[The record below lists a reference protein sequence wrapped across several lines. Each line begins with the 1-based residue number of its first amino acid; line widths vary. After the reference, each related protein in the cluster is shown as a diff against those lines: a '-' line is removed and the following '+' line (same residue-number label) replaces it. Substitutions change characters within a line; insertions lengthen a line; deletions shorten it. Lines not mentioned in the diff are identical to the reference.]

1 MKKSK
6 FSLAFLLLI
15 LTLTNLSSAQIITIP
30 QNEVEYGNSLIR
42 IFSENKVG
50 FIDTSGKVVIPA
62 KFANV
67 YEFSEGLAA
76 ARVDGTF
83 GFINTKGDFVI
94 KPKYDFVQ
102 KFKNGAAV
110 VYLNGKTGLLY
121 NNGKEILYNSYSL
134 IKFVSGTKAFVKT
147 HSKKMGMINIDGS
160 LVIDTLYDYV
170 AGIYSGLI
178 VGDIE
183 TRSASGREWIKS
195 DVTVLDTAGNIIYPS
210 GMFSGFSEVKNGLLP
225 LTRKDSTGNYNIYTY
240 IDYTGKVK
248 FERTKY
254 INFISGYDST
264 VSYMLNDSLF
274 IIEYVDLD
282 LYGNGKSYKGL
293 YNINSQTLIKD
304 TNWNNITSISN
315 KSFYVTG
322 DSTNKIINDRGE
334 VLFDL
339 RASGS
344 QLKFSTNYKYIIIS
358 KDNNFAIYDAG
369 GNSVIPF
376 QARFISGIT
385 EFEGSDY
392 IFYIDFTP
400 DGITKLTEVKG
411 LNTDFNWV
419 IPKEHISFDIDK
431 KGFVS
436 ASDSNHFYCYN
447 PHGRLIYKSDL
458 YGDNANYNIDFM
470 DQINLSSGRF
480 FNNSFNPNYSRYNIN
495 DNGVSVFIDERKDT
509 VFRNKYKGLD
519 LIIVNK
525 GEKVVT
531 VGTNYLMKLKLQAKD
546 KDGKWKDIENEFS
559 GGICGTG
566 LEEEK
571 LGQYDYLLST
581 IPLFEGE
588 IKTVMRAEL
597 TYPHPKF
604 KGAKIKI
611 YSNEIE
617 CGINPAQF
625 WRKPA
630 DFDFDAK
637 DFRRI
642 TVY

>member
-15 LTLTNLSSAQIITIP
+15 FTLTNLSSAQVISVS
-30 QNEVEYGNSLIR
+30 QKEVEYGKSLIR
-42 IFSENKVG
+42 IFSNNKVG

-62 KFANV
+62 KFANA

-76 ARVDGTF
+76 ARVNGTF
-83 GFINTKGDFVI
+83 GFINTKGNFVI

-102 KFKNGAAV
+102 GFRNGAAI

-121 NNGKEILYNSYSL
+121 KNGKDILYNNYSL
-134 IKFVSGTKAFVKT
+134 IKFVSDTKAFVTT
-147 HSKKMGMINIDGS
+147 HSKKMGMINTDGS

-183 TRSASGREWIKS
+183 TRSASGKEWIKS

-210 GMFSGFSEVKNGLLP
+210 GMFTGFSEVRNGLLP
-225 LTRKDSTGNYNIYTY
+225 LTRKDSTGEISIYTY
-240 IDYTGKVK
+240 LDYTGKVK
-248 FERTKY
+248 FETKRI
-254 INFISGYDST
+254 INYTSGPDST
-264 VSYMLNDSLF
+264 ISYILNDSLF
-274 IIEYVDLD
+274 IIDYT
-282 LYGNGKSYKGL
+282 YGLENGYIKAYKGL
-293 YNINSQTLIKD
+293 YNISTGILIKD
-304 TNWNNITSISN
+304 TKWINITSLNN

-322 DSTNKIINDRGE
+322 DSTYKIINDRGE

-339 RASGS
+339 KGS
-344 QLKFSTNYKYIIIS
+344 LTKFSDNYKYIVMG
-358 KDNNFAIYDAG
+358 KNNHYAVFDAE
-369 GNSVIPF
+369 GNTIIPF
-376 QARFISGIT
+376 QSRFISGIT
-385 EFEGSDY
+385 EYEGNDY
-392 IFYIDFTP
+392 VFYIDFKP
-400 DGITKLTEVKG
+400 DGSTKLIEVKG

-470 DQINLSSGRF
+470 DQINLSPGRF
-480 FNNSFNPNYSRYNIN
+480 FNNSFNPNYNRYNID

-509 VFRNKYKGLD
+509 LFRNKYKGLD

-531 VGTNYLMKLKLQAKD
+531 VGTNYLMRLKLQAKD
-546 KDGKWKDIENEFS
+546 RYGRWKDIENEFN

-566 LEEEK
+566 LREEK

-581 IPLFEGE
+581 VPLFEGE

-611 YSNEIE
+611 YSNEVE
-617 CGINPAQF
+617 CGINPAQY
-625 WRKPA
+625 WRNPA
-630 DFDFDAK
+630 DFNFDAK